1 MDGKYVTSEASVET
15 VDAKKTV
22 GSEEQ
27 DTKRL
32 VVKLTQ
38 DQVTKNPGKS
48 VKVTF
53 KAKIKAGA
61 SLAAY
66 ITNDGVKIHNKANY
80 MINNNP

>member
-1 MDGKYVTSEASVET
+1 MALQPLNWMVKKVQTEASVET

-27 DTKRL
+27 AL
-32 VVKLTQ
+32 SSG
-38 DQVTKNPGKS
+38 NPGPSNQSRQS

-61 SLAAY
+61 SLAY
-66 ITNDGVKIHNKANY
+66 II
-80 MINNNP
+80 MIASNS